1 MQQAGDTETEVVVGV
16 GQDPLIDRGTEENSE
31 MRGRLKAEDMAM
43 RYKYHYHYH

>member
-1 MQQAGDTETEVVVGV
+1 MQQAGDAETEVVG

-31 MRGRLKAEDMAM
+31 MRGRMKAEDMAM